1 MTADDWGRRGAEN
14 INIKWALVVRHA
26 LPISAPVPAWNLS
39 TSESAAKTDLEPNF
53 SPSSSPRPSLLKTK
67 NEREKRGWKRLSG
80 GGVGAQ
86 NKYRDYLFSFLAVVD
101 ESTARKCR
109 RIFAVVAFRPRGDDR
124 ATAFLGTRWKFA
136 ASLSRRVSIKA
147 EERNAFDRA
156 RHDRSMRI
164 YIKPRYRIV

>member
-1 MTADDWGRRGAEN
+1 M
-14 INIKWALVVRHA
+14 
-26 LPISAPVPAWNLS
+26 
-39 TSESAAKTDLEPNF
+39 
-53 SPSSSPRPSLLKTK
+53 
-67 NEREKRGWKRLSG
+67 
-80 GGVGAQ
+80 GAQ